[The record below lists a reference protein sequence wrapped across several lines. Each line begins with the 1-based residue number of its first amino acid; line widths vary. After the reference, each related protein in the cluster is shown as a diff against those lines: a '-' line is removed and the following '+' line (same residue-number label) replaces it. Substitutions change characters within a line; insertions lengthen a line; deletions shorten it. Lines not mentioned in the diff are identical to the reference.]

1 MNFESFIGNQRIKEH
16 LSTTLKSNR
25 LPKAYIFYGP
35 EGIGKASMAL
45 LLAKALNCSSFN
57 GDICDKCSSCYKIEK
72 RIHPDVQIF
81 HPEGKEISI
90 EQMRYLSNQINLK
103 PFEGKFKIFIID
115 PAEQMSVEAAN
126 AVLKTLEEPPANSL
140 IILITTLL
148 SALLPTIRSR
158 CQLLHFST
166 ISSRELERILIEKYQ
181 FKSKEAQSLSHL
193 SAGSLGRAL
202 NINLG
207 ESYEKRKRELFFL
220 QSLSS
225 GDELGIILE
234 RIDELKDK
242 QSIDE
247 LLQILYSMTRDLLV
261 LSLTRDKS
269 LLINIDLEENLKTF
283 LNRFTLEIV
292 LSIMS
297 EIHYTMKAIEENANR
312 KVAIEALFFRIINF
326 FGKENDDEKK

>member
-1 MNFESFIGNQRIKEH
+1 MNFESFIGNQKIKEH
-16 LSTTLKSNR
+16 LYTALKSNR
-25 LPKAYIFYGP
+25 LPQAYIFYGP

-45 LLAKALNCSSFN
+45 LLAKALNCGSFN

-103 PFEGKFKIFIID
+103 PFEGKFKVYIID
-115 PAEQMSVEAAN
+115 PAEQMSIEAAN
-126 AVLKTLEEPPANSL
+126 ALLKTLEEPPANSL
-140 IILITTLL
+140 IILITTHL
-148 SALLPTIRSR
+148 SALLPTMRSR
-158 CQLLHFST
+158 CQLLHVST
-166 ISSRELERILIEKYQ
+166 ISIRELERILREKYQ
-181 FKSKEAQSLSHL
+181 FKSKEALSLSHL
-193 SAGSLGRAL
+193 SAGSLGRPL

-207 ESYEKRKRELFFL
+207 KSYEKRKRELFFL

-225 GDELGIILE
+225 GEELGIILE

-247 LLQILYSMTRDLLV
+247 LLQILFSITRDLLV
-261 LSLTRDKS
+261 LSLTKDKS
-269 LLINIDLEENLKTF
+269 LLINIDLEEDLKTF

-297 EIHYTMKAIEENANR
+297 EIHYTMKAIEENVNR
-312 KVAIEALFFRIINF
+312 KVAIEALLFRIINF

>member
-1 MNFESFIGNQRIKEH
+1 MNFESFIGNERIKEH
-16 LSTTLKSNR
+16 LHTALKSNR
-25 LPKAYIFYGP
+25 LPQAYIFYGP

-57 GDICDKCSSCYKIEK
+57 GDICDKCNSCYKIEK

-103 PFEGKFKIFIID
+103 PFEGKFKVYIID
-115 PAEQMSVEAAN
+115 PAEQMSIEAAN
-126 AVLKTLEEPPANSL
+126 ALLKTLEEPPANSL
-140 IILITTLL
+140 IILIATHL

-166 ISSRELERILIEKYQ
+166 ISGRELERILREKYQ
-181 FKSKEAQSLSHL
+181 FKSKEALSLSHL

-225 GDELGIILE
+225 GEELGIILE

-247 LLQILYSMTRDLLV
+247 LLQILFSITRDLLV
-261 LSLTRDKS
+261 LSLTKDKS
-269 LLINIDLEENLKTF
+269 LLINIDLEEDLKTF
-283 LNRFTLEIV
+283 SNRFTLEIV

-297 EIHYTMKAIEENANR
+297 EIHYTMKAIEENVNR
-312 KVAIEALFFRIINF
+312 KVAIEALLFRIINF